1 MFTGKNVVVTAAA
14 GNVGR
19 NLVEKFYSS
28 GAVVIAADINE
39 NGLNDL
45 ANTFSGIRILVQDV
59 ATVAGAEQIIK
70 IADNKID
77 VLCNNAALIEATVME
92 DI

>member
-19 NLVEKFYSS
+19 NLVEKFHSS

-45 ANTFSGIRILVQDV
+45 ANTFSGF
-59 ATVAGAEQIIK
+59 AFWFK
-70 IADNKID
+70 
-77 VLCNNAALIEATVME
+77 M
-92 DI
+92 